1 MASDMDKFLEM
12 SLDEYIASKKNSVC
26 SNEKKSVANNIGAG
40 RRNSKTNDLNDEDE
54 VMENEVEAL
63 GETSLMNTNDK
74 LNKSFGIWRGPSAET
89 NYIDLDYMKDEFDEM
104 FNDPELK
111 VSHEDKQMKQNRSK
125 DLRERLNRNLNA
137 SKNNNTN
144 CSSTNNNVV
153 HDEQTI
159 PTVNRNNWRS
169 NMQTQQ
175 NSVSLMSLNTE
186 GGSSGNGQ
194 FRRRWNNNNN
204 RNFRRRNTDGCGGNR
219 GSGQQNN
226 GGQKMNWNYNRNNGG
241 SPNGIHNSNALSM
254 NNNGRI
260 QRFNQRNGQDNLNK
274 RIKTVLD
281 QINGTSPVFLNKQP
295 VRDLTIECPSISIS
309 GRLASGALQNASKQ
323 NLQVP
328 ATQTQSDLKSLLG
341 VNENN
346 LKADTMAMW
355 AGKLLELFQSTQQ
368 QTVHKPIYDMQI
380 QKEIHELQGKSLLY
394 KCPSGEVVSS
404 DGSGIENCKITPNSS
419 GVTLNY
425 RFG

>member
-12 SLDEYIASKKNSVC
+12 SLDEYIASKK
-26 SNEKKSVANNIGAG
+26 KFY
-40 RRNSKTNDLNDEDE
+40 E

-144 CSSTNNNVV
+144 CSSTNNN
-153 HDEQTI
+153 
-159 PTVNRNNWRS
+159 
-169 NMQTQQ
+169 Q

-241 SPNGIHNSNALSM
+241 SLM
-254 NNNGRI
+254 
-260 QRFNQRNGQDNLNK
+260 
-274 RIKTVLD
+274 
-281 QINGTSPVFLNKQP
+281 
-295 VRDLTIECPSISIS
+295 
-309 GRLASGALQNASKQ
+309 
-323 NLQVP
+323 
-328 ATQTQSDLKSLLG
+328 
-341 VNENN
+341 
-346 LKADTMAMW
+346 
-355 AGKLLELFQSTQQ
+355 
-368 QTVHKPIYDMQI
+368 
-380 QKEIHELQGKSLLY
+380 
-394 KCPSGEVVSS
+394 
-404 DGSGIENCKITPNSS
+404 GS
-419 GVTLNY
+419 
-425 RFG
+425 